1 MQSPEEIIAK
11 ALREGPRPG
20 PLSKSLDGQMLA
32 GPDGELIWLCERMV
46 NINKALEATYAV
58 YPAETVDDE
67 KLRDKIAV
75 DPLYERWFEAERRM
89 FGLPPPTTPEGVR
102 AAAKVMLSY
111 SSALDSY
118 EDAIDSAD
126 ILMWLSRA
134 CAEFLA
140 KETGQGSRV
149 R

>member
-1 MQSPEEIIAK
+1 MQSPEETIAM

-20 PLSKSLDGQMLA
+20 PLSKSLDGQMPA

-46 NINKALEATYAV
+46 NINKALDATYAV
-58 YPAETVDDE
+58 YPVENADDE

-75 DPLYERWFEAERRM
+75 DPLYERWFEAQRRM

-118 EDAIDSAD
+118 EDAVDRAD
-126 ILMWLSRA
+126 VLMWLSRA

-140 KETGQGSRV
+140 RETGQAGRE